1 MDSEIPGFQA
11 SAFGVRACVLA
22 VFPSFRRW
30 FWALGLDFG
39 FGPELL
45 SASGMGSGLGL
56 GFRLWAGAHA
66 RNGTTPSFSLRGNVL
81 AGCKN
86 GVHSSHVASS
96 FQKPDVSAVIFG
108 KKVRKKLD
116 HVRVQNLKAQLK
128 FIVLAL

>member
-1 MDSEIPGFQA
+1 M
-11 SAFGVRACVLA
+11 A
-22 VFPSFRRW
+22 VFLSFRRW

-45 SASGMGSGLGL
+45 SASGMSSGLGL

-66 RNGTTPSFSLRGNVL
+66 RNGTTPSFSPRGNVL

-108 KKVRKKLD
+108 KGAKKIGSCARWIASEQIIFNGSGWHLPGGKW
-116 HVRVQNLKAQLK
+116 N
-128 FIVLAL
+128 